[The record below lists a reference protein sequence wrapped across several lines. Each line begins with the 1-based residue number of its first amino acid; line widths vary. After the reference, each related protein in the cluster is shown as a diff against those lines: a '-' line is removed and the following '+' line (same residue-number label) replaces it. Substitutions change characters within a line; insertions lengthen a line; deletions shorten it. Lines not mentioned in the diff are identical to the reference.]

1 MNLDALSVP
10 APDGNLLAHTGDNG
24 GTTLH
29 GRQAYQGANRGC
41 RSRSGDVRGIVIGM
55 NGTFVKVL
63 AIGTSK
69 ETGDT
74 VVLRYV
80 HDYPASQC
88 MYLEKQTLNL

>member
-1 MNLDALSVP
+1 MV
-10 APDGNLLAHTGDNG
+10 GGDRHIKARIG
-24 GTTLH
+24 DVVIGP
-29 GRQAYQGANRGC
+29 
-41 RSRSGDVRGIVIGM
+41 GDVRGIVIGM
-55 NGTFVKVL
+55 KGTCVKVL

-88 MYLEKQTLNL
+88 MSLEKQTLNL